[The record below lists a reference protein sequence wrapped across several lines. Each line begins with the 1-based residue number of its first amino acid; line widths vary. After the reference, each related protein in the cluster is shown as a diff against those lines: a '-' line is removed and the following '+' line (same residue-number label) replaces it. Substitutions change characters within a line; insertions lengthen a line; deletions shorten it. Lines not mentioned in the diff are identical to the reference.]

1 MSQNLVNLIRNSA
14 LSGGERKV
22 AAALLDGYPF
32 HALSTVEAL
41 ANRADVS
48 NPTVLR
54 FLTKI
59 GFPRFADFQATV
71 VAEMRKQAGSPLQHI
86 DASRPDMPE
95 GANLYQTSLLR
106 QAEALRLTA
115 EAMVPAEVDAFVAL
129 LVNPRHRI
137 QSLGGRYSQNLSRR
151 FSRQLAQLR
160 ADVLQIE
167 PQPGFQHEPLLDMGS
182 RDVLVMFD
190 YRRYQPDLLA
200 FAQLAKETGARICL
214 FTDDDRSPVAGI
226 AHAVMAAKE
235 GLISPFGSRIVATAQ
250 IETIIAAVV
259 EADRTAARQR
269 LERIEELRVRL
280 ADLTRLA
287 ENQTD
292 MDE

>member
-1 MSQNLVNLIRNSA
+1 MSQNLVHLIRNSA
-14 LSGGERKV
+14 SSGGERKV

-41 ANRADVS
+41 AKRADVS

-59 GFPRFADFQATV
+59 GFPRFADFQAAV
-71 VAEMRKQAGSPLQHI
+71 VVEVQKQAGSPLQQI
-86 DASRPDMPE
+86 DASQSETPE
-95 GANLYQTSLLR
+95 GANLYQTSLRR

-115 EAMVPAEVDAFVAL
+115 EAVVPAEVDAFVAL
-129 LVNPRHRI
+129 LANPRHRI
-137 QSLGGRYSQNLSRR
+137 QCLGGRYSQNLSRR

-167 PQPGFQHEPLLDMGS
+167 PQPGFHHEPLLDMGP

-190 YRRYQPDLLA
+190 YRRYQPDLFA
-200 FAQLAKETGARICL
+200 FARLARETGTRICL

-226 AHAVMAAKE
+226 AHAVMSAKE

-259 EADRTAARQR
+259 EADRLAARQR
-269 LERIEELRVRL
+269 LERIEELRIRL
-280 ADLTRLA
+280 AELTRLA
-287 ENQTD
+287 ENRTG